1 MLCLNTVE
9 TSQLT
14 EISMK
19 AYAMRRLLGMAATTL
34 AAIWQGAIPASA
46 GAPHSAME
54 VGVRCQQEYQNNWQS
69 DVGNNDVWR
78 RCSNFKNKIGQTDNV
93 RFYFNLHGA
102 KQPLEKTADNCGQA
116 CGGADSVDF
125 LYMNMHGGANASTA
139 FFNMWDQ
146 NSRAFTNNMR
156 LGDNSRQLMVFAT
169 FGCSSLLL
177 SDGVTNVINRWL
189 AAFSGGLVMTV
200 GGHGSL
206 YSGNDQ
212 SATEFA
218 SRMQDGEPIG
228 QAWLEST
235 WYADNRNTPTA
246 MNVGRDAN
254 DCNNRG
260 RTTLPSLFATP
271 ILRDGA
277 IGFIC
282 WASWN

>member
-1 MLCLNTVE
+1 
-9 TSQLT
+9 
-14 EISMK
+14 MK
-19 AYAMRRLLGMAATTL
+19 PRRLRARFTL
-34 AAIWQGAIPASA
+34 APALVAAAALIGASNVEA
-46 GAPHSAME
+46 GPPHARME
-54 VGVRCQQEYQNNWQS
+54 VGIRCQQEYQNNWQV

-78 RCSNFKNKIGQTDNV
+78 RCSNFNGQIGQTDNV

-102 KQPLEKTADNCGQA
+102 KAPLEKTNDGCGQG

-125 LYMNMHGGANASTA
+125 LYMNMHGGANSSSA
-139 FFNMWDQ
+139 FFDMWDQ
-146 NSRAFTNNMR
+146 NSRAFTSNMR
-156 LGDNSRQLMVFAT
+156 LGDNSRQLMVLAT

-177 SDGVTNVINRWL
+177 SDGNSNILNRWQPP
-189 AAFSGGLVMTV
+189 FSGGLVLTA

-206 YSGNDQ
+206 FSGNDQ

-235 WYADNRNTPTA
+235 WYADNSNTPTF
-246 MNVGRDAN
+246 MNTGRDAN
-254 DCNNRG
+254 DCFNRSKVS
-260 RTTLPSLFATP
+260 LPSLFGTP

-277 IGFIC
+277 IGYFC